1 MKIKK
6 RIIIA
11 VSAILIFLFS
21 AMSFSACGEEK
32 KPGYVS
38 RSVTV
43 NEDGTFK
50 ILQLTDIHLI
60 NSTRT
65 NKELE
70 RNYSLRDGWAEEA
83 VTCIV
88 EEADPDLIIVTGDSI
103 FTLDIVKA
111 YTKTNDTLAA
121 FKKFAKFM
129 DSFEIP
135 WLFLFGNHDEE
146 GLLRHE
152 DQAGSAEG
160 AKKVLSDYLMSDE
173 LHYCW
178 YDAGPENLNGIGN
191 YIVNVLNRDG
201 TVNQSLV
208 MMDSGSYIRVYDEE
222 SGKMMGNQRQY
233 ECIHDDQLDWYEAA
247 IRSISEK
254 QNGGELVSSL
264 FFLHIPFPEYQYV
277 LEAYLDKLEE
287 LGEDWKDTIKW
298 DGVERTLM
306 TDIGEITYHGGMYG
320 EPPKE
325 ENQRVDTVLYKG
337 HMYGDSSVCCS
348 FVGTWRNKTYDGGHT
363 FERIRALGSS
373 KYVFCG
379 HDHRN
384 TFMFTYEGIRINY
397 GMSIDYSAN
406 GISGDLTDLPQTIYD
421 ETEQRGGTLITLKP
435 NSEVEIEQIHFLRNL
450 YREAL
455 DAAQGK

>member
-1 MKIKK
+1 MRRMKK

-11 VSAILIFLFS
+11 TSAILIFLFS
-21 AMSFSACGEEK
+21 ALSFSACGEEK
-32 KPGYVS
+32 KPNYVS

-65 NKELE
+65 NKEVA

-83 VTCIV
+83 VTYVV

-103 FTLDIVKA
+103 FTLDIVQA

-135 WLFLFGNHDEE
+135 WLFIFGNHDEE

-160 AKKVLSDYLMSDE
+160 AKKVLSDYLLSDE
-173 LHYCW
+173 LQYCW

-208 MMDSGSYIRVYDEE
+208 MMDSGSYIRKYDEA
-222 SGKMMGNQRQY
+222 SGKIFGDQRKY
-233 ECIHDDQLDWYEAA
+233 DCVHDDQLDWYEAA
-247 IRSISEK
+247 IKDISAK
-254 QNGGELVSSL
+254 QNGGNLVSSL

-277 LEAYLDKLEE
+277 LEAYIDKLTD
-287 LGEDWKDTIKW
+287 LGENWADVIKW
-298 DGVERTLM
+298 DGEERTLN
-306 TDIGEITYHGGMYG
+306 TAIGEITYHGGMYG
-320 EPPKE
+320 EPPSEKNE
-325 ENQRVDTVLYKG
+325 DNKPYKG
-337 HMYGDSSVCCS
+337 QLYGDTSVCCS
-348 FVGTWRNKTYDGGHT
+348 YVGEWKGLQFDGGHT
-363 FERIRALGSS
+363 FERICALGST

-384 TFMFTYEGIRINY
+384 TYMFTYEGVRVNY

-406 GISGDLTDLPQTIYD
+406 GISGDLADNQDIYN
-421 ETEQRGGTLITLKP
+421 EVAQRGGTLITLKP
-435 NSEVEIEQIHFLRNL
+435 NSEVEIEQIHFWRNL
-450 YREAL
+450 YQEAL
-455 DAAQGK
+455 GA